1 MLSSV
6 FIPNRYNSYAWVN
19 VIGLILLLC
28 LGKIEPY
35 TVIFGYFIETII
47 IGVFNII
54 KMIITSNH
62 DGSGKTIVFFVL
74 FFMFHYGMF
83 VAVQSVF
90 AFLIIGISSNSF
102 INEPFD
108 ILDNYASILTLEG
121 MEYILPMLIGTQF
134 LKLIFDFILPK
145 KYLIFTVIEIMYKPY
160 IRIFIQQFTVI
171 IAMFFI
177 VFSNNG
183 IIAAILLIFF
193 RAIVDFILVGIR
205 DNEILLNKIVNK
217 LYDGKTSKEKLRKQ
231 LLLFSE

>member
-217 LYDGKTSKEKLRKQ
+217 MYDGKTSKEKLRKQ

>member
-108 ILDNYASILTLEG
+108 ILDNYASILSLEG